1 MEGVKYDGQDIEQM
15 WREAL
20 VEFHKLSGHDPK
32 KFSELS
38 IGDVIG
44 KINQQKELDDKR
56 AAKYGKAKE
65 VLNKTLT
72 CIQTLGSLVAQ
83 GASMV
88 CRSSSLAIL
97 TSVLQ
102 FGKPSLIYHLHL
114 QGVWSVRSLF

>member
-44 KINQQKELDDKR
+44 KINQQKELDDKK

-83 GASMV
+83 GA
-88 CRSSSLAIL
+88 
-97 TSVLQ
+97 
-102 FGKPSLIYHLHL
+102 
-114 QGVWSVRSLF
+114 